1 MGGGLLQLAAYGSEN
16 QYINGNPQITFF
28 KIVYKRHT
36 NFAMETIEVPLEGP
50 DELSFTD
57 SIRLKVKIPRNGD
70 LIAHMYFRFK
80 IPDSASDD
88 IRKFYWT
95 RQLGLSIIDYV
106 NIYIGGQKIETLDG
120 SYLDLTNQL
129 TVSKSKQSVFADMIG
144 DNSFMSYLASYKS
157 GYYPGFDFVRY
168 YDKPDEDEAI
178 PGSSINKR
186 CITKFYNSPAGI
198 FERHFNIPLNFWFV
212 RNPGLALPL
221 IALQYHDV
229 ELDLQLK
236 PAKDLY
242 TILEDDKKYY
252 YYEDEDNLYD
262 DIVEIDGEDK
272 DYRYSSI
279 YTDKGPEYILELS
292 GNVSFSRGDRIFQKI
307 DDKIISGIV
316 RFTKNESSSIIVLI
330 PGELKFEINK
340 NIYSIIPVGEIVQSI
355 TPDHFKIIIQN
366 DTYDYCLLQ
375 PTIFSISLKI
385 YRAILFYK
393 IFGPNYNF
401 ASSITWNAFRSLFLA
416 DEMTFNNNQEA
427 REAIADNENVNYTTI
442 NTMTG
447 LRLNFLFNEHIVCN
461 IASGIING
469 VQDPDP
475 FAESIS
481 LIYIVE
487 NIILLSLNDN
497 LGYSINN
504 SLAQVELWLDSIG
517 YANWG
522 DNIENTVT
530 ELYEKA
536 RIIDDPIV
544 ISIVPNYLNLSTLPG
559 ESGSIERIKAGRE
572 RAAKRSNIIGDDNKG
587 LKTWTPK
594 IRTAPNPVSKQD
606 HISNFLYGQYYDK
619 TWDFEPLLD
628 INYIFLD
635 NEERRVFAEISHHY
649 LIEQVVKVEKKGLQ
663 GESSVELETYH
674 PVKEILF
681 TASRDDNSE
690 RNEWLNNTTLPIK
703 PGIGSPFDWQDHW
716 WAHCCDVA
724 EGIIT
729 NDLIIE
735 QGPISFEHPIDGL
748 IICDRF
754 QELLFR
760 FGPNGEA
767 GDTALDSQ
775 DSILGFTIQERH
787 SLYSLDVFK
796 QIKEGTSKWIFTAAA
811 DIPRIDNDNY
821 EIYRRNPLISARI
834 KFNGQVREEMHRHEF
849 YSQVQAYQYHTSNPN
864 QPIYVYSFAL
874 NPEKYQPSGAC
885 NMSMIKTIEFDLNLK
900 NTPISKIQNKSDKKY
915 GNGMNVTREW
925 LYNVDFF
932 IIGYNILNIM
942 GGMGGLTFAN

>member
-50 DELSFTD
+50 DELSFTN

-221 IALQYHDV
+221 IALQYHDIEV
-229 ELDLQLK
+229 DLQLK

-252 YYEDEDNLYD
+252 YYEDEDNLYN
-262 DIVEIDGEDK
+262 DIVQIDGEDI

-279 YTDKGPEYILELS
+279 YTDKGPEYKLTLADPF
-292 GNVSFSRGDRIFQKI
+292 SFSRGERIFQKI
-307 DDKIISGIV
+307 GNKIISAIV
-316 RFTKNESSSIIVLI
+316 RFNTDNSVNLMVLI
-330 PGELKFEINK
+330 PGELKFQLNE
-340 NIYSIIPVGEIVQSI
+340 
-355 TPDHFKIIIQN
+355 
-366 DTYDYCLLQ
+366 
-375 PTIFSISLKI
+375 KI
-385 YRAILFYK
+385 YK
-393 IFGPNYNF
+393 ISYHGGDDHLTTVINIGAANY
-401 ASSITWNAFRSLFLA
+401 S
-416 DEMTFNNNQEA
+416 
-427 REAIADNENVNYTTI
+427 
-442 NTMTG
+442 
-447 LRLNFLFNEHIVCN
+447 
-461 IASGIING
+461 
-469 VQDPDP
+469 
-475 FAESIS
+475 
-481 LIYIVE
+481 
-487 NIILLSLNDN
+487 
-497 LGYSINN
+497 
-504 SLAQVELWLDSIG
+504 
-517 YANWG
+517 
-522 DNIENTVT
+522 
-530 ELYEKA
+530 
-536 RIIDDPIV
+536 
-544 ISIVPNYLNLSTLPG
+544 NLSTLPG
-559 ESGSIERIKAGRE
+559 ASGSIERIKAARE
-572 RAAKRSNIIGDDNKG
+572 RAANRINIIGEDYKG
-587 LKTWTPK
+587 LKTFTPK
-594 IRTAPNPVSKQD
+594 IRKAPNPVSKQD

-619 TWDFEPLLD
+619 TWDFEPILD

-674 PVKEILF
+674 PVKEIIF

-690 RNEWLNNTTLPIK
+690 RNEWLNTSTWPIK
-703 PGIGSPFDWQDHW
+703 PSGSYDHPFDWQDHW
-716 WAHCCDVA
+716 WTHCCDVA
-724 EGIIT
+724 EGIT

-735 QGPISFEHPIDGL
+735 QGPISFEHPIDGTIL
-748 IICDRF
+748 CDRF

-796 QIKEGTSKWIFTAAA
+796 QITEGTSKWLFTAAA

-834 KFNGQVREEMHRHEF
+834 KFNGQVREEIHRHEF

-874 NPEKYQPSGAC
+874 NPEKYQPSGIC
-885 NMSMIKTIEFDLNLK
+885 NMSMIKTIEFDINLK
-900 NTPISKIQNKSDKKY
+900 KTPISKIQKISEKKY

-925 LYNVDFF
+925 LYDVEFY